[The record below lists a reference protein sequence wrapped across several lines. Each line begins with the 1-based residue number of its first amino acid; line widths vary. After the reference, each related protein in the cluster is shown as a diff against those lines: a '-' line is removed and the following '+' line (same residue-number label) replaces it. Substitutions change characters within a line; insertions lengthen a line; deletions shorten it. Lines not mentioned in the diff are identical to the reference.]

1 MLQNTKKKKRPA
13 QAISS
18 QSKNNILHKNTNA
31 NKLYN
36 KNKFIELAG
45 KLSRSSHKRSD
56 VDSTKTKELLK
67 AKQISMYHQLQAL
80 VEERKK
86 DKALIEAMLNN
97 KKKYQKKSKNTK
109 SF

>member
-1 MLQNTKKKKRPA
+1 M
-13 QAISS
+13 
-18 QSKNNILHKNTNA
+18 
-31 NKLYN
+31 
-36 KNKFIELAG
+36 
-45 KLSRSSHKRSD
+45 
-56 VDSTKTKELLK
+56 

>member
-1 MLQNTKKKKRPA
+1 MLQNTKKKKKDA

-36 KNKFIELAG
+36 KKMFIELAG
-45 KLSRSSHKRSD
+45 KLSRSSQKQSD
-56 VDSTKTKELLK
+56 IDSTKTKELLM
-67 AKQISMYHQLQAL
+67 AKQVSMYHQLQAL
-80 VEERKK
+80 VVERKK